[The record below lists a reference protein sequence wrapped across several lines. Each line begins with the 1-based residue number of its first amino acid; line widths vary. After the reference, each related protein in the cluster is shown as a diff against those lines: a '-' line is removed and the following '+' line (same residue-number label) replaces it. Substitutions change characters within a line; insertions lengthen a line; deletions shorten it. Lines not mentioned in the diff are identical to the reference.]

1 MTIVIN
7 DDNLKLKDIKEEK
20 EKVRALLI
28 DDNNILVVNY
38 YDAYLLPGGKK
49 EDNEKNKNSLI
60 RELKE
65 EVGKNYLKN
74 ELKYL
79 TKVIYYQKDYPT
91 RDKKIINRLI
101 KTSYFV
107 SKYKGIGKQ
116 SLTEKEMQDNFKLEL
131 VKIKDLENIIIN
143 NKNNNPRNIFLKKEL
158 LKILEYYQ
166 NNRGKYEN

>member
-49 EDNEKNKNSLI
+49 EDNEENKNSLI

-65 EVGKNYLKN
+65 EVGKDYLKN

-91 RDKKIINRLI
+91 RDKKIVNRLI

-116 SLTEKEMQDNFKLEL
+116 SLTEKEM
-131 VKIKDLENIIIN
+131 KDAKQFINSGLNLINESSENMIEYD
-143 NKNNNPRNIFLKKEL
+143 FDKEL
-158 LKILEYYQ
+158 YSEEKNY
-166 NNRGKYEN
+166 